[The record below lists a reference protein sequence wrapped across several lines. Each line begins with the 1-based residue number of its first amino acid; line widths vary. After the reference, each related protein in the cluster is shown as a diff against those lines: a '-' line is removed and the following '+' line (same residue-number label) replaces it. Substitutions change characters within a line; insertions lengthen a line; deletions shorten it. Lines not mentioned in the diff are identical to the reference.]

1 MTKQLP
7 EGYKQTPVGVIPE
20 DWEVVKL
27 GDVLN
32 YDQPNNYIVASENYD
47 YSYKTPVLTAGKTF
61 ILGYTNETNDIY
73 KEKLPV
79 IIFDDFTTSN
89 HFVDFAFK
97 VKSSAMKI
105 LHVQTSNNCNIKYVY
120 EQMQLIKFMLGDE
133 HKRYWISEY
142 SKEKIPFPPIKEQE
156 KIVEILSTWDDAI
169 AKQEELIEQ
178 KQQFKKSIM
187 QQIFSQ
193 KLRFKDDDG
202 SEYPAW
208 EEKKLGDLFDY
219 KNGGSFEK
227 HVVDNGTYKLITLNS
242 IDITGILKEEHK
254 TVNITDNSLN
264 INDLVMVLSDVA
276 HGHFL
281 GLTDIIDADDYV
293 LNQRMGALKP
303 KVDISVFFVKTF
315 INYSQKYFKLK
326 GQGSSQQNLSK
337 GDIVSFRVNLPC
349 LKEQNK
355 IAEFL
360 TTIDNEITKQNEALS
375 ELKLQKKSLMQKLLT
390 GEVRCCV

>member
-1 MTKQLP
+1 MTKQVP
-7 EGYKQTPVGVIPE
+7 QRYKQTPVGVIPE

-27 GDVLN
+27 GDVLKIGGGKDYKHLGHGN
-32 YDQPNNYIVASENYD
+32 IPVYGSGGYMLSVDKFLYDGESACIGRKGTIDKPMFLSGKFWTVDTLFFTHSFKNTFPQYIYMVFLDIDWLLYNEASGVP
-47 YSYKTPVLTAGKTF
+47 SLT
-61 ILGYTNETNDIY
+61 
-73 KEKLPV
+73 
-79 IIFDDFTTSN
+79 
-89 HFVDFAFK
+89 
-97 VKSSAMKI
+97 KSAIESI
-105 LHVQTSNNCNIKYVY
+105 Q
-120 EQMQLIKFMLGDE
+120 
-133 HKRYWISEY
+133 ISL
-142 SKEKIPFPPIKEQE
+142 PPITEQE
-156 KIVEILSTWDDAI
+156 KIVEVLSTWDGAI
-169 AKQEELIEQ
+169 TKQEKLIEQ

-208 EEKKLGDLFDY
+208 EENKLGDLFDY

-360 TTIDNEITKQNEALS
+360 TTIYDEITKQNEVLA

-390 GEVRCCV
+390 GQVRAWIPDSY